1 MLNFASKKM
10 HMERKL
16 SYDISYSQ
24 LNVWRR
30 YENWVLYLSIGCT
43 IVKVAASQF
52 GIETGLDFIY
62 YLGFISL
69 VLYGILYVIVEIFLQ
84 PRVATERQKG
94 LLDNSLGTK
103 LLIDGTE
110 GYFDNDNN
118 PIGAKKLLVNTFEN
132 CFFTYNIMKKM
143 LPKVATCNIILF
155 VVLLAFAYFGYQNN
169 YIAMALLQLFFSTVF
184 FRRLMHHVSFC
195 LRLKE
200 LQEQF
205 IHLFSSHSVTEK
217 ELEDNGYYFTLMYET
232 ALAYNKAPNSDKV
245 YENSKEELN
254 KKWAVIKKRYGI

>member
-1 MLNFASKKM
+1 M
-10 HMERKL
+10 

-43 IVKVAASQF
+43 IVKAAASQF

-103 LLIDGTE
+103 LLLGNTE
-110 GYFDNDNN
+110 GYYDNDNV

-132 CFFTYNIMKKM
+132 CFFTYSIMKKM
-143 LPKVATCNIILF
+143 LPQIATYNIILF
-155 VVLLAFAYFGYQNN
+155 IVLLGFAYFGFNN
-169 YIAMALLQLFFSTVF
+169 NEIAMALLQLFFSTIF
-184 FRRLMHHVSFC
+184 LRRLMHHISFC

-200 LQEQF
+200 IQEQF
-205 IHLFSSHSVTEK
+205 IHLFSSTSVSDK
-217 ELEDNGYYFTLMYET
+217 EIEDNGYYYALMYET
-232 ALAYNKAPNSDKV
+232 ALAYNKAPNSDKI
-245 YENSKEELN
+245 YEESKDELN
-254 KKWAVIKKRYGI
+254 KKWAEMKQRYGI